1 MKCKTLAIEYKVLP
15 MQIGRLR
22 KKFAPNE
29 TGDISLESEALIRE
43 YFAELET
50 TETRTEM
57 EEAVKPQFVDSMCS
71 YAQDGRNEVECKIQ
85 TEYGI
90 QTVRSLIPFA
100 SNPMLLRGKPMKLE
114 VIEYKDV
121 KYYRHASLA
130 GKAWSNL

>member
-57 EEAVKPQFVDSMCS
+57 EEAVKEGCAS
-71 YAQDGRNEVECKIQ
+71 G
-85 TEYGI
+85 
-90 QTVRSLIPFA
+90 TVGCDKS
-100 SNPMLLRGKPMKLE
+100 S
-114 VIEYKDV
+114 D
-121 KYYRHASLA
+121 
-130 GKAWSNL
+130 